1 MAPARD
7 APGSATPA
15 VAAPPQAIEPKPV
28 AMGPRVARPGTQA
41 PRFLWHSEPSLQS
54 VSQRMDVEFA
64 SSAAMPSDLRPRQ
77 AAARDSAA
85 ARGWVSPLQE
95 LLGPLGHKLRQAMQ
109 AGIGLFIESIA
120 REVPLAADGQNHIA
134 HLVPVAARPR
144 GDAPF
149 AETGDVL

>member
-15 VAAPPQAIEPKPV
+15 VAAPPLAIEPKPV
-28 AMGPRVARPGTQA
+28 AMGPRVGRPGTRGA
-41 PRFLWHSEPSLQS
+41 LSSGT
-54 VSQRMDVEFA
+54 VSRLCGACLKGWALKFA
-64 SSAAMPSDLRPRQ
+64 SSAAMPSDLRPQ
-77 AAARDSAA
+77 AAARDGAA

-149 AETGDVL
+149 AETSDVL